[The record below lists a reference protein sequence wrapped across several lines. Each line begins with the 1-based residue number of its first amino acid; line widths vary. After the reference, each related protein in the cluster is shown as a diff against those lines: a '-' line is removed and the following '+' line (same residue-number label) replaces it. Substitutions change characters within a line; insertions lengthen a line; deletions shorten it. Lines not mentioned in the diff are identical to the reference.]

1 MPRFTLDLRWT
12 KEGREN
18 VANGRFLITR
28 REAQALAARLN
39 LTVTV
44 TDRPPTGEPDPQLG
58 PIWVVEGQEEA
69 VNTLIKKFNDEKHVH
84 VETVRRE

>member
-58 PIWVVEGQEEA
+58 PIWVVEGQESDVEA
-69 VNTLIKKFNDEKHVH
+69 LIQLFNNEKHVTARK
-84 VETVRRE
+84 V